1 MYCERVEPGVLLGFV
16 VLLVDV
22 AATASPRGSDMGP
35 TGGPVDAPGEA
46 RGFDD
51 RLGEDPS
58 RILGPT
64 PAGPLRPVYVL
75 HYRALAGR
83 MGNSCR
89 RKDEDLP

>member
-46 RGFDD
+46 RDFDD
-51 RLGEDPS
+51 RLGEDPD
-58 RILGPT
+58 RIVTLGPAPGQR
-64 PAGPLRPVYVL
+64 PA
-75 HYRALAGR
+75 
-83 MGNSCR
+83 
-89 RKDEDLP
+89 DEDGQ